1 MITAVSIFSCTN
13 DYDPGLIENLGM
25 KEQPLRIITKVLTTK
40 SPNFMQEF
48 TRGSVIG
55 LHVVSESTG
64 NIYDSN
70 PDYKNV
76 RAEAELAPV
85 TRYLSERGTSHRL
98 CLLPVSVAG

>member
-48 TRGSVIG
+48 T
-55 LHVVSESTG
+55 
-64 NIYDSN
+64 
-70 PDYKNV
+70 
-76 RAEAELAPV
+76 
-85 TRYLSERGTSHRL
+85 
-98 CLLPVSVAG
+98 